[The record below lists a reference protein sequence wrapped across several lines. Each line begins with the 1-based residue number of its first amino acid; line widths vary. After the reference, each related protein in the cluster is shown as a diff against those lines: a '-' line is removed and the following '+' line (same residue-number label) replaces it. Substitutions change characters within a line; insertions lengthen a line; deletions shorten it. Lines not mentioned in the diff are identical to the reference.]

1 MTKEEVERLL
11 RHGAYDI
18 FNEEKTGSA
27 EAESNDFVQQDIDSI
42 LERRSRTV
50 VHQNTGSQ
58 SNAAGGTFS
67 KASFKAP
74 KTPDGTQNGTSEDID
89 IEDPEFWT
97 KMVGVA
103 PVEAASD
110 LKPRKR
116 NQANYNERLY
126 ERRLDQDLTAEG
138 GTPGSQEADS
148 SDYSSA
154 DDEDDDDSDADP
166 SEMDKERAKW
176 GGSKPN
182 QWKRDQADG
191 VFKALEN
198 YGYGNFSS
206 HEFHARLSQ
215 CKMHSDTEVGASCI
229 CSLQACNIVSHPR
242 PVCAC
247 RLIACAGHSF
257 CWRFARS
264 PKTMR
269 LLQNDGLCGRP
280 KRRPKMTERHHPP
293 TAACWQQR
301 LAQ

>member
-1 MTKEEVERLL
+1 MKSTMTKEEVERLL

-27 EAESNDFVQQDIDSI
+27 EAESNAFVEQDIDSI

-74 KTPDGTQNGTSEDID
+74 RTPDGTQNGTTEDID

-97 KMVGVA
+97 KMVGEA

-116 NQANYNERLY
+116 NQANYNERSY
-126 ERRLDQDLTAEG
+126 ERQLDQHLTTEG
-138 GTPGSQEADS
+138 GTPNAQEADS

-154 DDEDDDDSDADP
+154 DDEDDDDSDVDP
-166 SEMDKERAKW
+166 SELGKERSRW
-176 GGSKPN
+176 GGSNAN
-182 QWKRDQADG
+182 QWKRDQADD
-191 VFKALEN
+191 VFKALET

-206 HEFHARLSQ
+206 DVFIARLVQ
-215 CKMHSDTEVGASCI
+215 CKMHSDTEVGTSCI
-229 CSLQACNIVSHPR
+229 CSLQACHILSHTR
-242 PVCAC
+242 LVCAC
-247 RLIACAGHSF
+247 RLIACAGRSF
-257 CWRFARS
+257 S
-264 PKTMR
+264 
-269 LLQNDGLCGRP
+269 
-280 KRRPKMTERHHPP
+280 
-293 TAACWQQR
+293 
-301 LAQ
+301 